1 MNLFKAKTT
10 WTNAEFIVL
19 KLCVASIYVLI
30 GAYFH
35 QFFYRFFIPV
45 LMLFLVTVIW
55 AVYLWVKKMKANR
68 GL

>member
-10 WTNAEFIVL
+10 WTNAEFIVF

-35 QFFYRFFIPV
+35 EFFHRFYIPV
-45 LMLFLVTVIW
+45 LILFLVTTIW
-55 AVYLWVKKMKANR
+55 TVYLWVKKMKTNR